1 MGDELA
7 AAAAL
12 QRGGDRD
19 LDAEL
24 IGLVGLTLADA
35 FHLGSVQGIDLLAAL
50 ALALVPDAPG
60 KRQRQ
65 GEELGQFGLPASLR
79 VMSRITAPS
88 MVRSRL
94 SARLAR
100 LNCLAWA

>member
-1 MGDELA
+1 M
-7 AAAAL
+7 
-12 QRGGDRD
+12 
-19 LDAEL
+19 
-24 IGLVGLTLADA
+24 
-35 FHLGSVQGIDLLAAL
+35 QGIDLAAAL
-50 ALALVPDAPG
+50 ALPLVPDAPG

-65 GEELGQFGLPASLR
+65 GEDLGNSGCPASLR